1 MTDVFIN
8 AYLFI
13 FARQTQIDHGLD
25 AEELEGAGFLFLN
38 DHLMSLSGQG
48 NVTSLKTGA
57 LEGIAVLCKLTPF
70 CNFRFTET

>member
-25 AEELEGAGFLFLN
+25 AEELEGAGFC
-38 DHLMSLSGQG
+38 S
-48 NVTSLKTGA
+48 
-57 LEGIAVLCKLTPF
+57 
-70 CNFRFTET
+70 